1 MKNNLRYG
9 IRKHKLGAASV
20 FLGTMIV
27 VGMGQDKEAAASE
40 QKTTTVEENGNS
52 ATDNKTSET
61 QTTATNVN
69 HIEETQSYN
78 ATVTEQP
85 SNATQ
90 VTTEEAP
97 KAVQAP
103 QTAQPANIETVKE
116 EVVKEEA
123 KPQVKETTQSQD
135 NSGDQRQVD
144 LTPKKATQ
152 NQVAETQVEVAQ
164 PRTASESK
172 PRVTRSADVAEA
184 KEASNAKVETGTDVT
199 SKVTVEIGSIE
210 GHNNTN
216 KVEPHAGQRA
226 VLKYKLKFENGLHQ
240 GDYFDFTLSNNVNTH
255 GVSTAR
261 KVPEIKNGSVV
272 MATGEVLEG
281 GKIRYTFTNDIE
293 DKVDVTAEL
302 EINLFIDPKTVQTN
316 GNQTITSTLN
326 EEQTSKE
333 LDVKY
338 KDGIGNYYANLNG
351 SIETFNKANNRF
363 SHVAFIKP
371 NNGKT
376 TSVTVTGT
384 LMKGSN
390 QNGNQ
395 PKVRIF
401 EYLGNN
407 EDIAKSVYANT
418 TDTSKFKEVTSNM
431 SGNLNLQN
439 NGSYSLNIENLDKTY
454 VVHYDGEYLNGTD
467 EVDFRTQMV
476 GHPEQLY
483 KYYYDRGYTLTWDNG
498 LVLYSNKAN
507 GNGKNGPIIQNNK
520 FEYKEDTIKETL
532 TGQYDKNLVTTVE
545 EEYDSSTLDIDYHTA
560 IDGGGGYVD
569 GYIETIEET
578 DSSAIDIDYHTAVD
592 SEAGHVGGYT
602 ESSEE
607 SNPIDF
613 EESTHENSKHHADVV
628 EYEEDTNPGGGQVT
642 TESNL
647 VEFDEES
654 TKGIVTGAVSDH
666 TTVEDTKEYTT
677 ESNLI
682 ELVDELPEEHG
693 QAQGPVEEITENNH
707 HISHSG
713 LGTENGHGNYDV
725 IEEIE
730 ENSHVDIKSELG
742 YEGGQNSGNQSF
754 EEDTEEDKPKYE
766 QGGNIV
772 DIDFDSVPQIH
783 GQNKGNQSFEEDTEK
798 DKPKYEHGGNIIDI
812 DFDSV
817 PHIHGFNKHTE
828 IIEEDTNPGGGQVTT
843 ESNLVE
849 FDEESTKGIVTGAVS
864 DHTTVEDTKEY
875 TTESNLIEL
884 VDELPEEHGQAQGPI
899 EEITENNHHISHS
912 GLGTENGHGNYDV
925 IEEIEENSHVDI
937 KSELGY
943 EGGQNSGNQSFEEDT
958 EEDKPKYEQGGN
970 IVDIDFDSVPQI
982 HGQNK
987 GNQSFEEDTEKDK
1000 PKYEQGGN
1008 IIDIDFDSVP
1018 HIHGFNK
1025 HTEIIEED
1033 TNKDK
1038 PNYQF
1043 GGHNSVDF
1051 EEDTLPQVSGHNE
1064 GQQTIEEDT
1073 TPPIV
1078 PPTPPTPEVPSE
1090 PETPTPP
1097 TPEVPSEP
1105 ETPTP
1110 PTPEVP
1116 TEPGK
1121 PIPPAKEE
1129 PKKPSKP
1136 VEQGKVVTPVIE
1148 INEKVKAVVPTKKA
1162 QSKKSELPE
1171 TGGEE
1176 STNNGMLF
1184 GGLFSILGLALLRR
1198 NKKNHKA

>member
-40 QKTTTVEENGNS
+40 QKTTVEENGNS
-52 ATDNKTSET
+52 ATDNKVSET

-69 HIEETQSYN
+69 TIEETQSYN

-97 KAVQAP
+97 NAVQEP
-103 QTAQPANIETVKE
+103 QTAQPANVETVKE
-116 EVVKEEA
+116 EE
-123 KPQVKETTQSQD
+123 KPQVKETTQPQD
-135 NSGDQRQVD
+135 NSGNQRQVD
-144 LTPKKATQ
+144 LTPKKVTQ
-152 NQVAETQVEVAQ
+152 NQGTETQVEVAQ

-172 PRVTRSADVAEA
+172 PRVTRSADVVES
-184 KEASNAKVETGTDVT
+184 KEASDAKVEMGTDVT
-199 SKVTVEIGSIE
+199 SKVTVTESSIE

-226 VLKYKLKFENGLHQ
+226 VLKYKLKFEKGLHK

-272 MATGEVLEG
+272 MATGKILEG

-326 EEQTSKE
+326 GEQTSKE

-363 SHVAFIKP
+363 THVAFIKP

-395 PKVRIF
+395 PKVRVF

-418 TDTSKFKEVTSNM
+418 TDTSKFKEVTSSMN
-431 SGNLNLQN
+431 GNLNVQT
-439 NGSYSLNIENLDKTY
+439 NGSYSLNLENLDKTY

-560 IDGGGGYVD
+560 IDGEGGYVD

-647 VEFDEES
+647 VEFDEDS

-693 QAQGPVEEITENNH
+693 QAQGPIEEITENYQ
-707 HISHSG
+707 HISHSS
-713 LGTENGHGNYDV
+713 LGTENGHGNYGV

-772 DIDFDSVPQIH
+772 DIDFDSVTQIH
-783 GQNKGNQSFEEDTEK
+783 GQNNGNQSFEEDTEK
-798 DKPKYEHGGNIIDI
+798 DKPKYEH
-812 DFDSV
+812 
-817 PHIHGFNKHTE
+817 
-828 IIEEDTNPGGGQVTT
+828 
-843 ESNLVE
+843 
-849 FDEESTKGIVTGAVS
+849 
-864 DHTTVEDTKEY
+864 
-875 TTESNLIEL
+875 
-884 VDELPEEHGQAQGPI
+884 
-899 EEITENNHHISHS
+899 
-912 GLGTENGHGNYDV
+912 
-925 IEEIEENSHVDI
+925 
-937 KSELGY
+937 
-943 EGGQNSGNQSFEEDT
+943 
-958 EEDKPKYEQGGN
+958 
-970 IVDIDFDSVPQI
+970 
-982 HGQNK
+982 
-987 GNQSFEEDTEKDK
+987 
-1000 PKYEQGGN
+1000 GGN

-1051 EEDTLPQVSGHNE
+1051 EEDTLPKVSGQNE

-1073 TPPIV
+1073 T

-1116 TEPGK
+1116 SEPETPTPPTPEVPAEPGK
-1121 PIPPAKEE
+1121 PVPPAKEE

-1148 INEKVKAVVPTKKA
+1148 INEKVKAVAPTKKA

-1176 STNNGMLF
+1176 STNKGMLF

>member
-52 ATDNKTSET
+52 ATDNKVNET
-61 QTTATNVN
+61 QTTTTNVN
-69 HIEETQSYN
+69 TIDETQSFS
-78 ATVTEQP
+78 ATATEQP

-90 VTTEEAP
+90 VTTEKAP

-103 QTAQPANIETVKE
+103 QTAQPANLETVKE

-123 KPQVKETTQSQD
+123 KPQVETTQPQD

-144 LTPKKATQ
+144 LTPKKTTQ

-172 PRVTRSADVAEA
+172 PRVTRSADVVEA
-184 KEASNAKVETGTDVT
+184 KEASDAKVETGTDVT
-199 SKVTVEIGSIE
+199 SKVTVTESSIE

-272 MATGEVLEG
+272 MATGKILEG

-326 EEQTSKE
+326 GEQTSKE

-363 SHVAFIKP
+363 THVAFIKP

-395 PKVRIF
+395 PKVRVF

-418 TDTSKFKEVTSNM
+418 TDTSKFKEVTSSMN
-431 SGNLNLQN
+431 GNLNVQT
-439 NGSYSLNIENLDKTY
+439 NGSYSLNLENLDKTY

-532 TGQYDKNLVTTVE
+532 KGQYDKNLVTTVE

-560 IDGGGGYVD
+560 IDGEGGYVD

-654 TKGIVTGAVSDH
+654 TKDIVTGAVSDH
-666 TTVEDTKEYTT
+666 TTIEDTKEYTT
-677 ESNLI
+677 EI
-682 ELVDELPEEHG
+682 
-693 QAQGPVEEITENNH
+693 
-707 HISHSG
+707 
-713 LGTENGHGNYDV
+713 
-725 IEEIE
+725 
-730 ENSHVDIKSELG
+730 
-742 YEGGQNSGNQSF
+742 
-754 EEDTEEDKPKYE
+754 
-766 QGGNIV
+766 
-772 DIDFDSVPQIH
+772 
-783 GQNKGNQSFEEDTEK
+783 
-798 DKPKYEHGGNIIDI
+798 
-812 DFDSV
+812 
-817 PHIHGFNKHTE
+817 
-828 IIEEDTNPGGGQVTT
+828 
-843 ESNLVE
+843 
-849 FDEESTKGIVTGAVS
+849 
-864 DHTTVEDTKEY
+864 
-875 TTESNLIEL
+875 NLIEL

-912 GLGTENGHGNYDV
+912 GLGTENGHGNYGV

-943 EGGQNSGNQSFEEDT
+943 EGGQNSGDQSFEEDT

-982 HGQNK
+982 HGQNN

-1018 HIHGFNK
+1018 QIHGFNK
-1025 HTEIIEED
+1025 HNEIIEED

-1051 EEDTLPQVSGHNE
+1051 EEDTLPKVSGQNE

-1073 TPPIV
+1073 TPPTPPAPEV
-1078 PPTPPTPEVPSE
+1078 PSEPETPTPPTPEVPSE

-1116 TEPGK
+1116 SEPETPTPPTPEVPAEPGK
-1121 PIPPAKEE
+1121 PVPPAKEE

-1148 INEKVKAVVPTKKA
+1148 INEKVKAVATTKQK
-1162 QSKKSELPE
+1162 QSKKFELPE

-1176 STNNGMLF
+1176 STNKGMLF

-1198 NKKNHKA
+1198 NKKNNKA

>member
-52 ATDNKTSET
+52 ATDNKVNET
-61 QTTATNVN
+61 QTTTTNVN
-69 HIEETQSYN
+69 TIDETQSYS
-78 ATVTEQP
+78 ATATEQP

-90 VTTEEAP
+90 VTTEKAP
-97 KAVQAP
+97 KAVQAVQAP
-103 QTAQPANIETVKE
+103 QTAQPANLETVKE

-164 PRTASESK
+164 PRTVSESK
-172 PRVTRSADVAEA
+172 PRVTRSADVVDA
-184 KEASNAKVETGTDVT
+184 KEASDVSEVKGTDVT
-199 SKVTVEIGSIE
+199 SKVTVEDESKIE
-210 GHNNTN
+210 APKGNN
-216 KVEPHAGQRA
+216 VQPHEGQRV
-226 VLKYKLKFENGLHQ
+226 VLKYKLKFQDGLKT

-255 GVSTAR
+255 GVSTIR
-261 KVPEIKNGSVV
+261 KVPDIKNGSLV
-272 MATGEVLEG
+272 MAKGQVLDNG
-281 GKIRYTFTNDIE
+281 RIRYTFIDYIK
-293 DKVDVTAEL
+293 DKVNVTANL
-302 EINLFIDPKTVQTN
+302 EINLFIDPKTVQSN
-316 GNQTITSTLN
+316 GQQTITSKLN
-326 EEQTSKE
+326 GKETSGTMQIT
-333 LDVKY
+333 Y
-338 KDGIGNYYANLNG
+338 KDGVKNQYTNVNG
-351 SIETFNKANNRF
+351 SIETFDKEKNKF
-363 SHVAFIKP
+363 THVAYIKP
-371 NNGKT
+371 INGNNSD
-376 TSVTVTGT
+376 SVTVTGMLT
-384 LMKGSN
+384 QGSN
-390 QNGNQ
+390 ENGTQ
-395 PKVRIF
+395 PNVKIY
-401 EYLGNN
+401 EYVGTENGLPQ
-407 EDIAKSVYANT
+407 SVYANT
-418 TDTSKFKEVTSNM
+418 ADSTQLKDVTNQM
-431 SGNLNLQN
+431 SDKLKVQN
-439 NGSYSLNIENLDKTY
+439 NGSYSLNFDKLDKTY
-454 VVHYDGEYLNGTD
+454 VIHYTGDYLNGTS
-467 EVDFRTQMV
+467 EVNFRTQLT
-476 GHPEQLY
+476 GYPENRY
-483 KYYYDRGYTLTWDNG
+483 KTYYYNNGYILTWDNG

-507 GNGKNGPIIQNNK
+507 GDGKYGPIVDSNN
-520 FEYKEDTIKETL
+520 FEFSEDSGNGSIS
-532 TGQYDKNLVTTVE
+532 GQYDAKQIIETE
-545 EEYDSSTLDIDYHTA
+545 ENQDNTPLDIDYHTA
-560 IDGGGGYVD
+560 IDGEGGYVD

-654 TKGIVTGAVSDH
+654 TRV
-666 TTVEDTKEYTT
+666 
-677 ESNLI
+677 
-682 ELVDELPEEHG
+682 
-693 QAQGPVEEITENNH
+693 
-707 HISHSG
+707 
-713 LGTENGHGNYDV
+713 
-725 IEEIE
+725 
-730 ENSHVDIKSELG
+730 
-742 YEGGQNSGNQSF
+742 
-754 EEDTEEDKPKYE
+754 
-766 QGGNIV
+766 
-772 DIDFDSVPQIH
+772 
-783 GQNKGNQSFEEDTEK
+783 
-798 DKPKYEHGGNIIDI
+798 
-812 DFDSV
+812 
-817 PHIHGFNKHTE
+817 
-828 IIEEDTNPGGGQVTT
+828 
-843 ESNLVE
+843 
-849 FDEESTKGIVTGAVS
+849 IVTGAVS

-912 GLGTENGHGNYDV
+912 GLGTENGHGNYGV

-987 GNQSFEEDTEKDK
+987 GDQSFEEDTEKDK
-1000 PKYEQGGN
+1000 P
-1008 IIDIDFDSVP
+1008 
-1018 HIHGFNK
+1018 
-1025 HTEIIEED
+1025 
-1033 TNKDK
+1033 
-1038 PNYQF
+1038 NYQF
-1043 GGHNSVDF
+1043 GGHNIVDF
-1051 EEDTLPQVSGHNE
+1051 EEDTLPKVSGQNE

-1073 TPPIV
+1073 T

-1116 TEPGK
+1116 SEPETPTPPTPEVPSEPETPTPPTPEVPSEPEVPTPPTPEIPSEPGK
-1121 PIPPAKEE
+1121 PVPPAKEE

-1148 INEKVKAVVPTKKA
+1148 INEKVKAVAPTKKA

-1176 STNNGMLF
+1176 STNKGMLF

-1198 NKKNHKA
+1198 NKKNNKA

>member
-52 ATDNKTSET
+52 ATDNKVNET
-61 QTTATNVN
+61 QTTTTNVN
-69 HIEETQSYN
+69 TIDETQSYS
-78 ATVTEQP
+78 ATATEQP

-90 VTTEEAP
+90 VTTEKAP
-97 KAVQAP
+97 KAVQAVQAP
-103 QTAQPANIETVKE
+103 QTAQPANLETVKE

-164 PRTASESK
+164 PRTVSESK

-184 KEASNAKVETGTDVT
+184 KEASDVSEVKGTDVT
-199 SKVTVEIGSIE
+199 SKVTVTESSIE

-255 GVSTAR
+255 GVSTVR
-261 KVPEIKNGSVV
+261 KVPDILNGSLV
-272 MATGEVLEG
+272 MATGKVLGE
-281 GKIRYTFTNDIE
+281 GKIRYTFTDYINN
-293 DKVDVTAEL
+293 KVNVTANL
-302 EINLFIDPKTVQTN
+302 EINLFIDPKTVQDN
-316 GNQTITSTLN
+316 GNQKITSMINDHETEKTIPISYN
-326 EEQTSKE
+326 PGVSNT
-333 LDVKY
+333 
-338 KDGIGNYYANLNG
+338 YANING
-351 SIETFNKANNRF
+351 SIETFNKADNKF
-363 SHVAFIKP
+363 THVAYIIPK
-371 NNGKT
+371 NGMST
-376 TSVTVTGT
+376 ESATITGT

-390 QNGNQ
+390 SNGNS
-395 PKVRIF
+395 PTVKIF
-401 EYLGNN
+401 EVLESNK
-407 EDIAKSVYANT
+407 ELPKSVYANIN
-418 TDTSKFKEVTSNM
+418 DTNTFKDVTSQM
-431 SGNLNLQN
+431 KDNLTVSE
-439 NGSYSLNIENLDKTY
+439 NGSYSLNIENLNKTY
-454 VVHYDGEYLNGTD
+454 VVHYSGEYLSGSH
-467 EVDFRTQMV
+467 EVDFRTQMT
-476 GHPEQLY
+476 GHPKQQSI
-483 KYYYDRGYTLTWDNG
+483 YYYNHGYTLTWDNG

-507 GNGKNGPIIQNNK
+507 GDGKYGPIVDSNN
-520 FEYKEDTIKETL
+520 FEFSEDSGNGSIS
-532 TGQYDKNLVTTVE
+532 GQYDAKQIIETE
-545 EEYDSSTLDIDYHTA
+545 ENQDNTPLDIDYHTA
-560 IDGGGGYVD
+560 IDGEGGYVD

-682 ELVDELPEEHG
+682 ELVDELPKEHG
-693 QAQGPVEEITENNH
+693 QAQGPIEEITENYQ

-713 LGTENGHGNYDV
+713 LGTENGHGNYGV

-783 GQNKGNQSFEEDTEK
+783 GQNKGDQSFEEDTEK

-828 IIEEDTNPGGGQVTT
+828 IIEEDTN
-843 ESNLVE
+843 
-849 FDEESTKGIVTGAVS
+849 
-864 DHTTVEDTKEY
+864 
-875 TTESNLIEL
+875 
-884 VDELPEEHGQAQGPI
+884 
-899 EEITENNHHISHS
+899 
-912 GLGTENGHGNYDV
+912 
-925 IEEIEENSHVDI
+925 
-937 KSELGY
+937 
-943 EGGQNSGNQSFEEDT
+943 
-958 EEDKPKYEQGGN
+958 
-970 IVDIDFDSVPQI
+970 
-982 HGQNK
+982 
-987 GNQSFEEDTEKDK
+987 
-1000 PKYEQGGN
+1000 
-1008 IIDIDFDSVP
+1008 
-1018 HIHGFNK
+1018 
-1025 HTEIIEED
+1025 
-1033 TNKDK
+1033 KDK

-1043 GGHNSVDF
+1043 GGHNIVDF
-1051 EEDTLPQVSGHNE
+1051 EEDTLPKVSGQNE

-1073 TPPIV
+1073 T

-1116 TEPGK
+1116 SEPETPTPPTPEVPSEPETPTPPTPEVPAEPGK
-1121 PIPPAKEE
+1121 PVPPAKEE

-1148 INEKVKAVVPTKKA
+1148 INEKVKAVAPTKKA

-1176 STNNGMLF
+1176 STNKGMLF

-1198 NKKNHKA
+1198 NKKNNKA

>member
-40 QKTTTVEENGNS
+40 QKTTVEENGNS
-52 ATDNKTSET
+52 ATDNKVSET

-69 HIEETQSYN
+69 TIEETQSYN

-97 KAVQAP
+97 NAVQAP
-103 QTAQPANIETVKE
+103 QTAQPANVETVKE
-116 EVVKEEA
+116 EE
-123 KPQVKETTQSQD
+123 KPQVKETTQPQD
-135 NSGDQRQVD
+135 NSGNQRQVD
-144 LTPKKATQ
+144 LTPKKVTQ
-152 NQVAETQVEVAQ
+152 NQGTETQVEVAQ

-184 KEASNAKVETGTDVT
+184 KEASDVSEVKGTDVT
-199 SKVTVEIGSIE
+199 SKVTVTESSIE

-255 GVSTAR
+255 GVSTVR
-261 KVPEIKNGSVV
+261 KVPDILNGSLV
-272 MATGEVLEG
+272 MATGKVLGE
-281 GKIRYTFTNDIE
+281 GKIRYTFTDYINN
-293 DKVDVTAEL
+293 KVNVTANL
-302 EINLFIDPKTVQTN
+302 EINLFIDPKTVQDN
-316 GNQTITSTLN
+316 GNQKITSMINDHETEKTIPISYN
-326 EEQTSKE
+326 PGVSNT
-333 LDVKY
+333 
-338 KDGIGNYYANLNG
+338 YANING
-351 SIETFNKANNRF
+351 SIETFNKADNKF
-363 SHVAFIKP
+363 THVAYIIPK
-371 NNGKT
+371 NGMST
-376 TSVTVTGT
+376 ESATITGT

-390 QNGNQ
+390 SNGNS
-395 PKVRIF
+395 PTVKIF
-401 EYLGNN
+401 EVLESNK
-407 EDIAKSVYANT
+407 ELPKSVYANIN
-418 TDTSKFKEVTSNM
+418 DTNTFKDVTSQM
-431 SGNLNLQN
+431 KDNLTVSE
-439 NGSYSLNIENLDKTY
+439 NGSYSLNIENLNKTY
-454 VVHYDGEYLNGTD
+454 VVHYSGEYLSGSH
-467 EVDFRTQMV
+467 EVDFRTQMT
-476 GHPEQLY
+476 GHPKQQSI
-483 KYYYDRGYTLTWDNG
+483 YYYNHGYTLTWDNG

-507 GNGKNGPIIQNNK
+507 GDGKYGPIVDSNN
-520 FEYKEDTIKETL
+520 FEFSEDSGNGSIS
-532 TGQYDKNLVTTVE
+532 GQYDAKQIIETE
-545 EEYDSSTLDIDYHTA
+545 ENQDNTPLDIDYHTA
-560 IDGGGGYVD
+560 IDGEGGYVD

-693 QAQGPVEEITENNH
+693 QAQGPIEEITENNH

-713 LGTENGHGNYDV
+713 LGTENGHGNYGV

-783 GQNKGNQSFEEDTEK
+783 GQNKGDQSFEEDTEK

-828 IIEEDTNPGGGQVTT
+828 IIEEDTN
-843 ESNLVE
+843 
-849 FDEESTKGIVTGAVS
+849 
-864 DHTTVEDTKEY
+864 
-875 TTESNLIEL
+875 
-884 VDELPEEHGQAQGPI
+884 
-899 EEITENNHHISHS
+899 
-912 GLGTENGHGNYDV
+912 
-925 IEEIEENSHVDI
+925 
-937 KSELGY
+937 
-943 EGGQNSGNQSFEEDT
+943 
-958 EEDKPKYEQGGN
+958 
-970 IVDIDFDSVPQI
+970 
-982 HGQNK
+982 
-987 GNQSFEEDTEKDK
+987 
-1000 PKYEQGGN
+1000 
-1008 IIDIDFDSVP
+1008 
-1018 HIHGFNK
+1018 
-1025 HTEIIEED
+1025 
-1033 TNKDK
+1033 KDK

-1043 GGHNSVDF
+1043 GGHNIVDF
-1051 EEDTLPQVSGHNE
+1051 EEDTLPKVSGQNE

-1073 TPPIV
+1073 T

-1116 TEPGK
+1116 SEPETPTPPTPEVPSEPETPTPPTPEVPAEPGK
-1121 PIPPAKEE
+1121 PVPPAKEE

-1148 INEKVKAVVPTKKA
+1148 INEKVKAVAPTKKA

-1176 STNNGMLF
+1176 STNKGMLF

-1198 NKKNHKA
+1198 NKKNNKA

>member
-52 ATDNKTSET
+52 ATDNKVNET
-61 QTTATNVN
+61 QTTTTNVN
-69 HIEETQSYN
+69 TIDETQSYS
-78 ATVTEQP
+78 ATATEQP

-90 VTTEEAP
+90 VTTEKAP
-97 KAVQAP
+97 KAVQAVQAP
-103 QTAQPANIETVKE
+103 QTAQPANLETVKE

-164 PRTASESK
+164 PRTVSESK
-172 PRVTRSADVAEA
+172 PRVTRSADVVDA
-184 KEASNAKVETGTDVT
+184 KEASDVSEVKGTDVT
-199 SKVTVEIGSIE
+199 SKVTVEDESKIE
-210 GHNNTN
+210 APKGNN
-216 KVEPHAGQRA
+216 VQPHEGQRV
-226 VLKYKLKFENGLHQ
+226 VLKYKLKFQDGLKT

-255 GVSTAR
+255 GVSTIR
-261 KVPEIKNGSVV
+261 KVPDIKNGSLV
-272 MATGEVLEG
+272 MAKGQVLDNG
-281 GKIRYTFTNDIE
+281 RIRYTFIDYIK
-293 DKVDVTAEL
+293 DKVNVTANL
-302 EINLFIDPKTVQTN
+302 EINLFIDPKTVQSN
-316 GNQTITSTLN
+316 GQQTITSKLN
-326 EEQTSKE
+326 GKETSGTMQIT
-333 LDVKY
+333 Y
-338 KDGIGNYYANLNG
+338 KDGVKNQYTNVNG
-351 SIETFNKANNRF
+351 SIETFDKEKNKF
-363 SHVAFIKP
+363 THVAYIKP
-371 NNGKT
+371 INGNNSD
-376 TSVTVTGT
+376 SVTVTGMLT
-384 LMKGSN
+384 QGSN
-390 QNGNQ
+390 ENGTQ
-395 PKVRIF
+395 PNVKIY
-401 EYLGNN
+401 EYVGTENGLPQ
-407 EDIAKSVYANT
+407 SVYANT
-418 TDTSKFKEVTSNM
+418 ADSTQLKDVTNQM
-431 SGNLNLQN
+431 SDKLKVQN
-439 NGSYSLNIENLDKTY
+439 NGSYSLNFDKLDKTY
-454 VVHYDGEYLNGTD
+454 VIHYTGDYLNGTS
-467 EVDFRTQMV
+467 EVNFRTQLT
-476 GHPEQLY
+476 GYPENRY
-483 KYYYDRGYTLTWDNG
+483 KTYYYNNGYILTWDNG

-507 GNGKNGPIIQNNK
+507 GDGKYGPIVDSNN
-520 FEYKEDTIKETL
+520 FEFSEDSGNGSIS
-532 TGQYDKNLVTTVE
+532 GQYDAKQIIETE
-545 EEYDSSTLDIDYHTA
+545 ENQDNTPLDIDYHTA
-560 IDGGGGYVD
+560 IDGEGGYVD

-654 TKGIVTGAVSDH
+654 TRV
-666 TTVEDTKEYTT
+666 
-677 ESNLI
+677 
-682 ELVDELPEEHG
+682 
-693 QAQGPVEEITENNH
+693 
-707 HISHSG
+707 
-713 LGTENGHGNYDV
+713 
-725 IEEIE
+725 
-730 ENSHVDIKSELG
+730 
-742 YEGGQNSGNQSF
+742 
-754 EEDTEEDKPKYE
+754 
-766 QGGNIV
+766 
-772 DIDFDSVPQIH
+772 
-783 GQNKGNQSFEEDTEK
+783 
-798 DKPKYEHGGNIIDI
+798 
-812 DFDSV
+812 
-817 PHIHGFNKHTE
+817 
-828 IIEEDTNPGGGQVTT
+828 
-843 ESNLVE
+843 
-849 FDEESTKGIVTGAVS
+849 IVTGAVS

-912 GLGTENGHGNYDV
+912 GLGTENGHGNYGV

-987 GNQSFEEDTEKDK
+987 GDQSFEEDTEKDK
-1000 PKYEQGGN
+1000 PKYEHGGN

-1043 GGHNSVDF
+1043 GGHNIVDF
-1051 EEDTLPQVSGHNE
+1051 EEDTLPKVSGQNE

-1073 TPPIV
+1073 TT
-1078 PPTPPTPEVPSE
+1078 PTPPTPEVPSE

-1105 ETPTP
+1105 EVPTP
-1110 PTPEVP
+1110 PTPEIP
-1116 TEPGK
+1116 SEPGK
-1121 PIPPAKEE
+1121 PVPPAKEE

-1148 INEKVKAVVPTKKA
+1148 INEKVKAVAPTKKA

-1176 STNNGMLF
+1176 STNKGMLF

-1198 NKKNHKA
+1198 NKKNNKA

>member
-52 ATDNKTSET
+52 ATDNKVSET
-61 QTTATNVN
+61 QTTTTNVN
-69 HIEETQSYN
+69 TIDETQSYS
-78 ATVTEQP
+78 ATATEQP

-103 QTAQPANIETVKE
+103 QTAQPANVETVKE

-123 KPQVKETTQSQD
+123 NPQVKETTQSQD

-164 PRTASESK
+164 PRTALESK
-172 PRVTRSADVAEA
+172 PRVTRSTDVAEA
-184 KEASNAKVETGTDVT
+184 KEASDAKVETGTDVT
-199 SKVTVEIGSIE
+199 SKVTVEDESKIE
-210 GHNNTN
+210 APKGNN
-216 KVEPHAGQRA
+216 VQPHEGQRV
-226 VLKYKLKFENGLHQ
+226 VLKYKLKFQDGLKT

-255 GVSTAR
+255 GVATTR
-261 KVPEIKNGSVV
+261 KVPDIKNGSLV
-272 MATGEVLEG
+272 MAKGQVLDNG
-281 GKIRYTFTNDIE
+281 RIRYTFTDYIK
-293 DKVDVTAEL
+293 DKVNVTANL
-302 EINLFIDPKTVQTN
+302 EINLFIDPKTVQSN
-316 GNQTITSTLN
+316 GQQTITSKLN
-326 EEQTSKE
+326 GKETSGTMQIT
-333 LDVKY
+333 Y
-338 KDGIGNYYANLNG
+338 KDGVKNQYTNVNG
-351 SIETFNKANNRF
+351 SIETFDKEKNKF
-363 SHVAFIKP
+363 THVAYIKP
-371 NNGKT
+371 INGNNSD
-376 TSVTVTGT
+376 SVTVTGMLT
-384 LMKGSN
+384 QGSN
-390 QNGNQ
+390 ENGTQ
-395 PKVRIF
+395 PNVKIY
-401 EYLGNN
+401 EYVGVENGLPQ
-407 EDIAKSVYANT
+407 SVYANT
-418 TDTSKFKEVTSNM
+418 VDSTQLKDVTNQM
-431 SGNLNLQN
+431 GDKLKVQN
-439 NGSYSLNIENLDKTY
+439 NGSYSLNFDKLDKTY
-454 VVHYDGEYLNGTD
+454 VIHYTGDYLNGTS
-467 EVDFRTQMV
+467 EVNFRTQLT
-476 GHPEQLY
+476 GYPENRY
-483 KYYYDRGYTLTWDNG
+483 KTYYYNNGYTLTWDNG

-507 GNGKNGPIIQNNK
+507 GDGKYGPIVDSNN
-520 FEYKEDTIKETL
+520 FEFSEDSGNGSIS
-532 TGQYDKNLVTTVE
+532 GQYDAKQIIETE
-545 EEYDSSTLDIDYHTA
+545 ENQDNTPLDIDYHTA
-560 IDGGGGYVD
+560 IDGEGGYVD

-654 TKGIVTGAVSDH
+654 TKGIVTGV
-666 TTVEDTKEYTT
+666 
-677 ESNLI
+677 
-682 ELVDELPEEHG
+682 
-693 QAQGPVEEITENNH
+693 
-707 HISHSG
+707 
-713 LGTENGHGNYDV
+713 
-725 IEEIE
+725 
-730 ENSHVDIKSELG
+730 
-742 YEGGQNSGNQSF
+742 
-754 EEDTEEDKPKYE
+754 
-766 QGGNIV
+766 
-772 DIDFDSVPQIH
+772 
-783 GQNKGNQSFEEDTEK
+783 
-798 DKPKYEHGGNIIDI
+798 
-812 DFDSV
+812 
-817 PHIHGFNKHTE
+817 
-828 IIEEDTNPGGGQVTT
+828 
-843 ESNLVE
+843 
-849 FDEESTKGIVTGAVS
+849 VS

-912 GLGTENGHGNYDV
+912 GLGTENGHGNYGV

-958 EEDKPKYEQGGN
+958 EEDKSKYEQGGN

-982 HGQNK
+982 QGQNN

-1018 HIHGFNK
+1018 QIHGFNK
-1025 HTEIIEED
+1025 HNEIIEED

-1051 EEDTLPQVSGHNE
+1051 EEDTLPKVSGQNE

-1073 TPPIV
+1073 TPP
-1078 PPTPPTPEVPSE
+1078 TPPTPEVPSE
-1090 PETPTPP
+1090 PGTPTPP

-1105 ETPTP
+1105 GKPTP

-1116 TEPGK
+1116 SEPGT
-1121 PIPPAKEE
+1121 PVPPAKDE

-1148 INEKVKAVVPTKKA
+1148 INEKVKAVAPTKQK

-1176 STNNGMLF
+1176 STNKGMLF

>member
-52 ATDNKTSET
+52 ATDNKVNET
-61 QTTATNVN
+61 QTTTTNVN
-69 HIEETQSYN
+69 TIDETQSYS
-78 ATVTEQP
+78 ATATEQP

-90 VTTEEAP
+90 VTTEKAP
-97 KAVQAP
+97 KAVQAVQAP
-103 QTAQPANIETVKE
+103 QTAQPANLETVKE

-164 PRTASESK
+164 PRTVSESK
-172 PRVTRSADVAEA
+172 PRVTRSADVVEA
-184 KEASNAKVETGTDVT
+184 KEASDASEVKGTDVT
-199 SKVTVEIGSIE
+199 SKVTVEDESKIE
-210 GHNNTN
+210 APKGNN
-216 KVEPHAGQRA
+216 VQPHEGQRV
-226 VLKYKLKFENGLHQ
+226 VLKYKLKFQDGLKT

-255 GVSTAR
+255 GVSTIR
-261 KVPEIKNGSVV
+261 KVPDIKNGSLV
-272 MATGEVLEG
+272 MAKGQVLDNG
-281 GKIRYTFTNDIE
+281 RIRYTFIDYIK
-293 DKVDVTAEL
+293 DKVNVTANL
-302 EINLFIDPKTVQTN
+302 EINLFIDPKTVQSN
-316 GNQTITSTLN
+316 GQQTITSKLN
-326 EEQTSKE
+326 GKETSGTMQIT
-333 LDVKY
+333 Y
-338 KDGIGNYYANLNG
+338 KDGVKNQYTNVNG
-351 SIETFNKANNRF
+351 SIETFDKEKNKF
-363 SHVAFIKP
+363 THVAYIKP
-371 NNGKT
+371 INGNNSD
-376 TSVTVTGT
+376 SVTVTGMLT
-384 LMKGSN
+384 QGSN
-390 QNGNQ
+390 ENGTQ
-395 PKVRIF
+395 PNVKIY
-401 EYLGNN
+401 EYVGTENGLPQ
-407 EDIAKSVYANT
+407 SVYANT
-418 TDTSKFKEVTSNM
+418 ADSTQLKDVTNQM
-431 SGNLNLQN
+431 SDKLKVQN
-439 NGSYSLNIENLDKTY
+439 NGSYSLNFDKLDKTY
-454 VVHYDGEYLNGTD
+454 VIHYTGDYLNGTS
-467 EVDFRTQMV
+467 EVNFRTQLT
-476 GHPEQLY
+476 GYPENRY
-483 KYYYDRGYTLTWDNG
+483 KTYYYNNGYILTWDNG

-507 GNGKNGPIIQNNK
+507 GDGKYGPIVDSNN
-520 FEYKEDTIKETL
+520 FEFSEDSGNGSIS
-532 TGQYDKNLVTTVE
+532 GQYDAKQIIETE
-545 EEYDSSTLDIDYHTA
+545 ENQDNTPLDIDYHTA
-560 IDGGGGYVD
+560 IDGEGGYVD

-647 VEFDEES
+647 VEFDEDS

-693 QAQGPVEEITENNH
+693 QVQGPIEEITENNH

-713 LGTENGHGNYDV
+713 LGTENGHGNYGV

-772 DIDFDSVPQIH
+772 DIDFDSVPQIQ
-783 GQNKGNQSFEEDTEK
+783 GQNN
-798 DKPKYEHGGNIIDI
+798 
-812 DFDSV
+812 
-817 PHIHGFNKHTE
+817 
-828 IIEEDTNPGGGQVTT
+828 
-843 ESNLVE
+843 
-849 FDEESTKGIVTGAVS
+849 
-864 DHTTVEDTKEY
+864 
-875 TTESNLIEL
+875 
-884 VDELPEEHGQAQGPI
+884 
-899 EEITENNHHISHS
+899 
-912 GLGTENGHGNYDV
+912 
-925 IEEIEENSHVDI
+925 
-937 KSELGY
+937 
-943 EGGQNSGNQSFEEDT
+943 
-958 EEDKPKYEQGGN
+958 
-970 IVDIDFDSVPQI
+970 
-982 HGQNK
+982 

-1018 HIHGFNK
+1018 QIHGFNK
-1025 HTEIIEED
+1025 HNEIIEED

-1051 EEDTLPQVSGHNE
+1051 EEDTLPKVSGQNE

-1073 TPPIV
+1073 TPPTPPTPEV
-1078 PPTPPTPEVPSE
+1078 PSEPETPTPPTPEVPSEPGEPTPPTPEVPSE

-1116 TEPGK
+1116 SEPGT
-1121 PIPPAKEE
+1121 PVPPAKEE

-1148 INEKVKAVVPTKKA
+1148 INEKVKAVAPTKKA

-1176 STNNGMLF
+1176 STNKGMLF

-1198 NKKNHKA
+1198 NKKNNKA

>member
-1 MKNNLRYG
+1 MKSNLRYG

-27 VGMGQDKEAAASE
+27 VGMGQEKEAAASE
-40 QKTTTVEENGNS
+40 QNNTTVEETGNS
-52 ATDNKTSET
+52 ATESKASET
-61 QTTATNVN
+61 QTTTNNVN
-69 HIEETQSYN
+69 TIDETQSYS
-78 ATVTEQP
+78 ATSTEQP
-85 SNATQ
+85 SQSTQ

-97 KAVQAP
+97 ITVQAP
-103 QTAQPANIETVKE
+103 KVETSRVDLPTEKVADKKTTGTQVDTAQPSNV
-116 EVVKEEA
+116 
-123 KPQVKETTQSQD
+123 
-135 NSGDQRQVD
+135 
-144 LTPKKATQ
+144 
-152 NQVAETQVEVAQ
+152 
-164 PRTASESK
+164 SEIK
-172 PRVTRSADVAEA
+172 PRVKRSVDITAVAEGEA
-184 KEASNAKVETGTDVT
+184 KATGTDVT
-199 SKVTVEIGSIE
+199 SKVKVEEGSEIV
-210 GHNNTN
+210 GHNNKETN
-216 KVEPHAGQRA
+216 VVNPHNAER
-226 VLKYKLKFENGLHQ
+226 VTLKYKWKFEDGIKP
-240 GDYFDFTLSNNVNTH
+240 GDYFDFTLSNNVETH
-255 GVSTAR
+255 GISTLL
-261 KVPEIKNGSVV
+261 KVPEIKSTDGQV
-272 MATGEVLEG
+272 MAVGEVNEER
-281 GKIRYTFTNDIE
+281 KIRYTFKEYVQGKKDL
-293 DKVDVTAEL
+293 KAEL
-302 EINLFIDPKTVQTN
+302 DLNLFIDPTTVTKR
-316 GNQTITSTLN
+316 GNQNIEVTLGEKKISKQFDIKYLDGVKDNWGVTVNGRIHTLN
-326 EEQTSKE
+326 KQE
-333 LDVKY
+333 
-338 KDGIGNYYANLNG
+338 G
-351 SIETFNKANNRF
+351 RF
-363 SHVAFIKP
+363 SHFAYVKP
-371 NNGKT
+371 NNQSL
-376 TSVTVTGT
+376 TSVTVTGQVT
-384 LMKGSN
+384 SGYKQNAKNPTVKVYKHIGSD
-390 QNGNQ
+390 
-395 PKVRIF
+395 
-401 EYLGNN
+401 ELA
-407 EDIAKSVYANT
+407 ESVYGDVLDET
-418 TDTSKFKEVTSNM
+418 KFEDVTDKLSLTLT
-431 SGNLNLQN
+431 GNGGYTLDF
-439 NGSYSLNIENLDKTY
+439 SELDKTKNY
-454 VVHYDGEYLNGTD
+454 VIKYEGDYNSSASDLNFQTKLSGY
-467 EVDFRTQMV
+467 
-476 GHPEQLY
+476 HN
-483 KYYYDRGYTLTWDNG
+483 YYYSYYPVQLTWNNG
-498 LVLYSNKAN
+498 VAFYSNNAQ
-507 GNGKNGPIIQNNK
+507 GDGKDKPKEPIIENSTPIELEFKSEPPVENH
-520 FEYKEDTIKETL
+520 EL
-532 TGQYDKNLVTTVE
+532 TG
-545 EEYDSSTLDIDYHTA
+545 
-560 IDGGGGYVD
+560 
-569 GYIETIEET
+569 TIEESN
-578 DSSAIDIDYHTAVD
+578 DSKPIDFEYHTAV
-592 SEAGHVGGYT
+592 EGAEGHVEGTIET
-602 ESSEE
+602 EEDS
-607 SNPIDF
+607 IHVDF

-666 TTVEDTKEYTT
+666 TTIEDTKEYTT

-693 QAQGPVEEITENNH
+693 QAQGPIEEITENNH

-713 LGTENGHGNYDV
+713 LGTENGHGNYGV

-783 GQNKGNQSFEEDTEK
+783 GQNN
-798 DKPKYEHGGNIIDI
+798 
-812 DFDSV
+812 
-817 PHIHGFNKHTE
+817 
-828 IIEEDTNPGGGQVTT
+828 
-843 ESNLVE
+843 
-849 FDEESTKGIVTGAVS
+849 
-864 DHTTVEDTKEY
+864 
-875 TTESNLIEL
+875 
-884 VDELPEEHGQAQGPI
+884 
-899 EEITENNHHISHS
+899 
-912 GLGTENGHGNYDV
+912 
-925 IEEIEENSHVDI
+925 
-937 KSELGY
+937 
-943 EGGQNSGNQSFEEDT
+943 GNQSFEEDT

-982 HGQNK
+982 QGQNK
-987 GNQSFEEDTEKDK
+987 GDQSFEEDTEKDK
-1000 PKYEQGGN
+1000 PKYEHGGN

-1105 ETPTP
+1105 DTPTP

-1116 TEPGK
+1116 AEPGK
-1121 PIPPAKEE
+1121 PVPPAKEE

-1148 INEKVKAVVPTKKA
+1148 INEKVKAVAPTKQK

-1176 STNNGMLF
+1176 STNKGMLF

>member
-40 QKTTTVEENGNS
+40 QKTTVEENGNS
-52 ATDNKTSET
+52 ATDNKVSET

-69 HIEETQSYN
+69 TIEETQSYN

-97 KAVQAP
+97 NAVQEP
-103 QTAQPANIETVKE
+103 QTAQPANVETVKE
-116 EVVKEEA
+116 EE
-123 KPQVKETTQSQD
+123 KPQVKETTQPQD
-135 NSGDQRQVD
+135 NSGNQRQVD
-144 LTPKKATQ
+144 LTPKKVTQ
-152 NQVAETQVEVAQ
+152 NQGTETQVEVAQ

-172 PRVTRSADVAEA
+172 PRVTRSADVVES
-184 KEASNAKVETGTDVT
+184 KEASDAKVEMGTDVT
-199 SKVTVEIGSIE
+199 SKVTVTESSIE

-226 VLKYKLKFENGLHQ
+226 VLKYKLKFEKGLHK

-272 MATGEVLEG
+272 MATGKILEG

-326 EEQTSKE
+326 GEQTSKE

-363 SHVAFIKP
+363 THVAFIKP

-395 PKVRIF
+395 PKVRVF

-418 TDTSKFKEVTSNM
+418 TDTSKFKEVTSSMN
-431 SGNLNLQN
+431 GNLNVQT
-439 NGSYSLNIENLDKTY
+439 NGSYSLNLENLDKTY

-560 IDGGGGYVD
+560 
-569 GYIETIEET
+569 
-578 DSSAIDIDYHTAVD
+578 VD

-647 VEFDEES
+647 VEFDE
-654 TKGIVTGAVSDH
+654 D
-666 TTVEDTKEYTT
+666 
-677 ESNLI
+677 
-682 ELVDELPEEHG
+682 
-693 QAQGPVEEITENNH
+693 
-707 HISHSG
+707 
-713 LGTENGHGNYDV
+713 
-725 IEEIE
+725 
-730 ENSHVDIKSELG
+730 
-742 YEGGQNSGNQSF
+742 
-754 EEDTEEDKPKYE
+754 
-766 QGGNIV
+766 
-772 DIDFDSVPQIH
+772 
-783 GQNKGNQSFEEDTEK
+783 
-798 DKPKYEHGGNIIDI
+798 
-812 DFDSV
+812 
-817 PHIHGFNKHTE
+817 
-828 IIEEDTNPGGGQVTT
+828 
-843 ESNLVE
+843 
-849 FDEESTKGIVTGAVS
+849 STKGIVTGAVS

-912 GLGTENGHGNYDV
+912 GLGTENGHGNYGV

-970 IVDIDFDSVPQI
+970 IVDIDFDSVTQI
-982 HGQNK
+982 HGQNN

-1000 PKYEQGGN
+1000 PKYEHGGN

-1051 EEDTLPQVSGHNE
+1051 EEDTLPKVSGQNE

-1073 TPPIV
+1073 T

-1116 TEPGK
+1116 SEPETPTPPTPEVPAEPGK
-1121 PIPPAKEE
+1121 PVPPAKEE

-1148 INEKVKAVVPTKKA
+1148 INEKVKAVAPTKKP

-1176 STNNGMLF
+1176 STNKGMLF

>member
-52 ATDNKTSET
+52 ATDNKVNET
-61 QTTATNVN
+61 QTTTTNVN
-69 HIEETQSYN
+69 TIDETQSYS
-78 ATVTEQP
+78 ATATEQP

-90 VTTEEAP
+90 VTTEKAP
-97 KAVQAP
+97 KAVQAVQAP
-103 QTAQPANIETVKE
+103 QTAQPANLETVKE

-164 PRTASESK
+164 PRTVSESK
-172 PRVTRSADVAEA
+172 PRVTRSADVVDA
-184 KEASNAKVETGTDVT
+184 KEASDVSEVKGTDVT
-199 SKVTVEIGSIE
+199 SKVTVEDESKIE
-210 GHNNTN
+210 APKGNN
-216 KVEPHAGQRA
+216 VQPHEGQRV
-226 VLKYKLKFENGLHQ
+226 VLKYKLKFQDGLKT

-255 GVSTAR
+255 GVSTIR
-261 KVPEIKNGSVV
+261 KVPDIKNGSLV
-272 MATGEVLEG
+272 MAKGQVLDNG
-281 GKIRYTFTNDIE
+281 RIRYTFIDYIK
-293 DKVDVTAEL
+293 DKVNVTANL
-302 EINLFIDPKTVQTN
+302 EINLFIDPKTVQSN
-316 GNQTITSTLN
+316 GQQTITSKLN
-326 EEQTSKE
+326 GKETSGTMQIT
-333 LDVKY
+333 Y
-338 KDGIGNYYANLNG
+338 KDGVKNQYTNVNG
-351 SIETFNKANNRF
+351 SIETFDKEKNKF
-363 SHVAFIKP
+363 THVAYIKP
-371 NNGKT
+371 INGNNSD
-376 TSVTVTGT
+376 SVTVTGMLT
-384 LMKGSN
+384 QGSN
-390 QNGNQ
+390 ENGTQ
-395 PKVRIF
+395 PNVKIY
-401 EYLGNN
+401 EYVGTENGLPQ
-407 EDIAKSVYANT
+407 SVYANT
-418 TDTSKFKEVTSNM
+418 ADSTQLKDVTNQM
-431 SGNLNLQN
+431 SDKLKVQN
-439 NGSYSLNIENLDKTY
+439 NGSYSLNFDKLDKTY
-454 VVHYDGEYLNGTD
+454 VIHYTGDYLNGTS
-467 EVDFRTQMV
+467 EVNFRTQLT
-476 GHPEQLY
+476 GYPENRY
-483 KYYYDRGYTLTWDNG
+483 KTYYYNNGYILTWDNG

-507 GNGKNGPIIQNNK
+507 GDGKYGPIVDSNN
-520 FEYKEDTIKETL
+520 FEFSEDSGNGSIS
-532 TGQYDKNLVTTVE
+532 GQYDAKQIIETE
-545 EEYDSSTLDIDYHTA
+545 ENQDNTPLDIDYHTA
-560 IDGGGGYVD
+560 IDGEGGYVD

-654 TKGIVTGAVSDH
+654 TRV
-666 TTVEDTKEYTT
+666 
-677 ESNLI
+677 
-682 ELVDELPEEHG
+682 
-693 QAQGPVEEITENNH
+693 
-707 HISHSG
+707 
-713 LGTENGHGNYDV
+713 
-725 IEEIE
+725 
-730 ENSHVDIKSELG
+730 
-742 YEGGQNSGNQSF
+742 
-754 EEDTEEDKPKYE
+754 
-766 QGGNIV
+766 
-772 DIDFDSVPQIH
+772 
-783 GQNKGNQSFEEDTEK
+783 
-798 DKPKYEHGGNIIDI
+798 
-812 DFDSV
+812 
-817 PHIHGFNKHTE
+817 
-828 IIEEDTNPGGGQVTT
+828 
-843 ESNLVE
+843 
-849 FDEESTKGIVTGAVS
+849 IVTGAVS

-912 GLGTENGHGNYDV
+912 GLGTENGHGNYGV

-987 GNQSFEEDTEKDK
+987 GDQSFEEDTEKDK
-1000 PKYEQGGN
+1000 PKYEHGGN

-1043 GGHNSVDF
+1043 GGHNIVDF
-1051 EEDTLPQVSGHNE
+1051 EEDTLPKVSGQNE

-1073 TPPIV
+1073 T

-1116 TEPGK
+1116 SEPETPTPPTPEVPSEPETPTPPTPEVPSEPETPTPPTPEVPSEPEVPTPPTPEIPSEPGK
-1121 PIPPAKEE
+1121 PVPPAKEE

-1148 INEKVKAVVPTKKA
+1148 INEKVKAVAPTKQK

-1176 STNNGMLF
+1176 STNKGMLF

>member
-40 QKTTTVEENGNS
+40 QKTTVEENGNS
-52 ATDNKTSET
+52 ATDNKVSET

-69 HIEETQSYN
+69 TIEETQSYN

-97 KAVQAP
+97 NAVQEP
-103 QTAQPANIETVKE
+103 QTAQPANVETVKE
-116 EVVKEEA
+116 EE
-123 KPQVKETTQSQD
+123 KPQVKETTQPQD
-135 NSGDQRQVD
+135 NSGNQRQVD
-144 LTPKKATQ
+144 LTPKKVTQ
-152 NQVAETQVEVAQ
+152 NQGTETQVEVAQ

-172 PRVTRSADVAEA
+172 PRVTRSADVVES
-184 KEASNAKVETGTDVT
+184 KEASDAKVEMGTDVT
-199 SKVTVEIGSIE
+199 SKVTVTESSIE

-226 VLKYKLKFENGLHQ
+226 VLKYKLKFEKGLHK

-272 MATGEVLEG
+272 MATGKILEG

-326 EEQTSKE
+326 GEQTSKE

-363 SHVAFIKP
+363 THVAFIKP

-395 PKVRIF
+395 PKVRVF

-418 TDTSKFKEVTSNM
+418 TDTSKFKEVTSSMN
-431 SGNLNLQN
+431 GNLNVQT
-439 NGSYSLNIENLDKTY
+439 NGSYSLNLENLDKMY

-560 IDGGGGYVD
+560 IDGEGGYVD

-647 VEFDEES
+647 VEFDE
-654 TKGIVTGAVSDH
+654 D
-666 TTVEDTKEYTT
+666 
-677 ESNLI
+677 
-682 ELVDELPEEHG
+682 
-693 QAQGPVEEITENNH
+693 
-707 HISHSG
+707 
-713 LGTENGHGNYDV
+713 
-725 IEEIE
+725 
-730 ENSHVDIKSELG
+730 
-742 YEGGQNSGNQSF
+742 
-754 EEDTEEDKPKYE
+754 
-766 QGGNIV
+766 
-772 DIDFDSVPQIH
+772 
-783 GQNKGNQSFEEDTEK
+783 
-798 DKPKYEHGGNIIDI
+798 
-812 DFDSV
+812 
-817 PHIHGFNKHTE
+817 
-828 IIEEDTNPGGGQVTT
+828 
-843 ESNLVE
+843 
-849 FDEESTKGIVTGAVS
+849 STKGIVTGAVS

-912 GLGTENGHGNYDV
+912 GLGTENGHGNYGV

-970 IVDIDFDSVPQI
+970 IVDIDFDSVTQI
-982 HGQNK
+982 HGQNN

-1000 PKYEQGGN
+1000 PKYEHGGN

-1051 EEDTLPQVSGHNE
+1051 EEDTLPKVSGQNE

-1073 TPPIV
+1073 T

-1116 TEPGK
+1116 SEPETPTPPTPEVPAEPGK
-1121 PIPPAKEE
+1121 PVPPAKEE

-1148 INEKVKAVVPTKKA
+1148 INEKVKAVAPTKKP

-1176 STNNGMLF
+1176 STNKGMLF

>member
-40 QKTTTVEENGNS
+40 QKTTVEENGNS
-52 ATDNKTSET
+52 ATDNKVSET

-69 HIEETQSYN
+69 TIEETQSYN

-97 KAVQAP
+97 NAVQEP
-103 QTAQPANIETVKE
+103 QTAQPANVETVKE
-116 EVVKEEA
+116 EE
-123 KPQVKETTQSQD
+123 KPQVKETTQPQD
-135 NSGDQRQVD
+135 NSGNQRQVD
-144 LTPKKATQ
+144 LTPKKVTQ
-152 NQVAETQVEVAQ
+152 NQGTETQVEVAQ

-172 PRVTRSADVAEA
+172 PRVTRSADVVES
-184 KEASNAKVETGTDVT
+184 KEASDAKVEMGTDVT
-199 SKVTVEIGSIE
+199 SKVTVTESSIE

-226 VLKYKLKFENGLHQ
+226 VLKYKLKFEKGLHK

-272 MATGEVLEG
+272 MATGKILEG

-326 EEQTSKE
+326 GEQTSKE

-363 SHVAFIKP
+363 THVAFIKP

-395 PKVRIF
+395 PKVRVF

-418 TDTSKFKEVTSNM
+418 TDTSKFKEVTSSMN
-431 SGNLNLQN
+431 GNLNVQT
-439 NGSYSLNIENLDKTY
+439 NGSYSLNLENLDKTY

-560 IDGGGGYVD
+560 IDGEGGYVD

-647 VEFDEES
+647 VEFDE
-654 TKGIVTGAVSDH
+654 D
-666 TTVEDTKEYTT
+666 
-677 ESNLI
+677 
-682 ELVDELPEEHG
+682 
-693 QAQGPVEEITENNH
+693 
-707 HISHSG
+707 
-713 LGTENGHGNYDV
+713 
-725 IEEIE
+725 
-730 ENSHVDIKSELG
+730 
-742 YEGGQNSGNQSF
+742 
-754 EEDTEEDKPKYE
+754 
-766 QGGNIV
+766 
-772 DIDFDSVPQIH
+772 
-783 GQNKGNQSFEEDTEK
+783 
-798 DKPKYEHGGNIIDI
+798 
-812 DFDSV
+812 
-817 PHIHGFNKHTE
+817 
-828 IIEEDTNPGGGQVTT
+828 
-843 ESNLVE
+843 
-849 FDEESTKGIVTGAVS
+849 STKGIVTGAVS

-912 GLGTENGHGNYDV
+912 GLGTENGHGNYGV

-982 HGQNK
+982 HGQNN

-1000 PKYEQGGN
+1000 PKYEHGGN

-1043 GGHNSVDF
+1043 GGHSSVDF

-1116 TEPGK
+1116 SEPEVPTPPTPEIPSEPGK
-1121 PIPPAKEE
+1121 PVPPAKEE

-1148 INEKVKAVVPTKKA
+1148 INEKVKAVAPTKKA

-1176 STNNGMLF
+1176 STNKGMLF

>member
-52 ATDNKTSET
+52 ATENKTSET

-97 KAVQAP
+97 KAAVQAP
-103 QTAQPANIETVKE
+103 QTAQPANVETVKE

-144 LTPKKATQ
+144 LTPKKVTQ
-152 NQVAETQVEVAQ
+152 NQVAETQVVVAQ

-172 PRVTRSADVAEA
+172 PRVTRSADVVEA
-184 KEASNAKVETGTDVT
+184 KEASNASEIKGTDVT
-199 SKVTVEIGSIE
+199 SKVTVESGSIE
-210 GHNNTN
+210 APQGN
-216 KVEPHAGQRA
+216 KVEPHAGQRV
-226 VLKYKLKFENGLHQ
+226 VLKYKLKFEKDLHK
-240 GDYFDFTLSNNVNTH
+240 GDYFDFTLSNNVNTY

-272 MATGEVLEG
+272 MATGQLLG
-281 GKIRYTFTNDIE
+281 NGKIRYTFTDYI
-293 DKVDVTAEL
+293 DYKVNVTADL
-302 EINLFIDPKTVQTN
+302 EINLFIDPKTVQSN
-316 GNQTITSTLN
+316 GQQTITSTLN
-326 EEQTSKE
+326 DKE
-333 LDVKY
+333 TKNTLPIEYNPGVS
-338 KDGIGNYYANLNG
+338 NSYANVNG
-351 SIETFNKANNRF
+351 SIETFDKGNNRF
-363 SHVAFIKP
+363 THVAYIKP
-371 NNGKT
+371 QNGHKSD
-376 TSVTVTGT
+376 SVSITGT
-384 LMKGSN
+384 LTQGSKAD
-390 QNGNQ
+390 GKA
-395 PKVRIF
+395 PTVKVY
-401 EYLGNN
+401 EVLKDAN
-407 EDIAKSVYANT
+407 ELPQSVYANVS
-418 TDTSKFKEVTSNM
+418 DSSMFKDVTEEMNDK
-431 SGNLNLQN
+431 LKVEN
-439 NGSYSLNIENLDKTY
+439 NGNYKLDIEKLEKSYVI
-454 VVHYDGEYLNGTD
+454 HYDGEYLSGSDQVN
-467 EVDFRTQMV
+467 FRTHMF
-476 GHPEQLY
+476 GYPEQQY
-483 KYYYDRGYTLTWDNG
+483 KYYYTHLGYKLTWDNG
-498 LVLYSNKAN
+498 LVLYSNKAKGDGTN
-507 GNGKNGPIIQNNK
+507 GTITESNNMT
-520 FEYKEDTIKETL
+520 FDEEYGTGVI

-560 IDGGGGYVD
+560 IDGEGGYVD

-654 TKGIVTGAVSDH
+654 TKGIVTGAISDH
-666 TTVEDTKEYTT
+666 TTVE
-677 ESNLI
+677 N
-682 ELVDELPEEHG
+682 
-693 QAQGPVEEITENNH
+693 
-707 HISHSG
+707 
-713 LGTENGHGNYDV
+713 
-725 IEEIE
+725 
-730 ENSHVDIKSELG
+730 
-742 YEGGQNSGNQSF
+742 
-754 EEDTEEDKPKYE
+754 
-766 QGGNIV
+766 
-772 DIDFDSVPQIH
+772 
-783 GQNKGNQSFEEDTEK
+783 
-798 DKPKYEHGGNIIDI
+798 
-812 DFDSV
+812 
-817 PHIHGFNKHTE
+817 
-828 IIEEDTNPGGGQVTT
+828 
-843 ESNLVE
+843 
-849 FDEESTKGIVTGAVS
+849 
-864 DHTTVEDTKEY
+864 TKEY

-912 GLGTENGHGNYDV
+912 GLGTENGHGNYGV

-943 EGGQNSGNQSFEEDT
+943 EGGQNIGNQSFEEDT

-982 HGQNK
+982 QGQNK
-987 GNQSFEEDTEKDK
+987 GDQSFEEDTEKDKPKYEQGGNIVDIDFDSVPQIQGQNIGNQSFEEDTEKDK
-1000 PKYEQGGN
+1000 PKYEHGGN

-1038 PNYQF
+1038 PSYQF
-1043 GGHNSVDF
+1043 GGHNGIDF
-1051 EEDTLPQVSGHNE
+1051 VEDTLPKVSGQNE

-1073 TPPIV
+1073 T

-1097 TPEVPSEP
+1097 TPEVPA
-1105 ETPTP
+1105 
-1110 PTPEVP
+1110 
-1116 TEPGK
+1116 EPGK
-1121 PIPPAKEE
+1121 PVPPAKEE

-1148 INEKVKAVVPTKKA
+1148 INEKVKVVAPTKQK

-1176 STNNGMLF
+1176 STNKGMLF
-1184 GGLFSILGLALLRR
+1184 GGLFSILGLTLLRR
-1198 NKKNHKA
+1198 NKKNNKA

>member
-40 QKTTTVEENGNS
+40 QKTTVEENGNS
-52 ATDNKTSET
+52 ATDNKVSET

-69 HIEETQSYN
+69 TIEETQSYN

-97 KAVQAP
+97 NAVQEP
-103 QTAQPANIETVKE
+103 QTAQPANVETVKE
-116 EVVKEEA
+116 EE
-123 KPQVKETTQSQD
+123 KPQVKETTQPQD
-135 NSGDQRQVD
+135 NSGNQRQVD
-144 LTPKKATQ
+144 LTPKKVTQ
-152 NQVAETQVEVAQ
+152 NQGTETQVEVAQ

-172 PRVTRSADVAEA
+172 PRVTRSADVVES
-184 KEASNAKVETGTDVT
+184 KEASDAKVEMGTDVT
-199 SKVTVEIGSIE
+199 SKVTVTESSIE

-226 VLKYKLKFENGLHQ
+226 VLKYKLKFEKGLHK

-272 MATGEVLEG
+272 MATGKILEG

-326 EEQTSKE
+326 GEQTSKE

-363 SHVAFIKP
+363 THVAFIKP

-395 PKVRIF
+395 PKVRVF

-418 TDTSKFKEVTSNM
+418 TDTSKFKEVTSSMN
-431 SGNLNLQN
+431 GNLNVQT
-439 NGSYSLNIENLDKTY
+439 NGSYSLNLENLDKTY

-560 IDGGGGYVD
+560 IDGEGGYVD

-647 VEFDEES
+647 VEFDE
-654 TKGIVTGAVSDH
+654 D
-666 TTVEDTKEYTT
+666 
-677 ESNLI
+677 
-682 ELVDELPEEHG
+682 
-693 QAQGPVEEITENNH
+693 
-707 HISHSG
+707 
-713 LGTENGHGNYDV
+713 
-725 IEEIE
+725 
-730 ENSHVDIKSELG
+730 
-742 YEGGQNSGNQSF
+742 
-754 EEDTEEDKPKYE
+754 
-766 QGGNIV
+766 
-772 DIDFDSVPQIH
+772 
-783 GQNKGNQSFEEDTEK
+783 
-798 DKPKYEHGGNIIDI
+798 
-812 DFDSV
+812 
-817 PHIHGFNKHTE
+817 
-828 IIEEDTNPGGGQVTT
+828 
-843 ESNLVE
+843 
-849 FDEESTKGIVTGAVS
+849 STKGIVTGAVS

-912 GLGTENGHGNYDV
+912 GLGTENGHGNYGV

-982 HGQNK
+982 QGQNN
-987 GNQSFEEDTEKDK
+987 GDQSFEEDTEEDK

-1043 GGHNSVDF
+1043 GGHSSVDF

-1073 TPPIV
+1073 T

-1116 TEPGK
+1116 SEPETPTPPTPEVPAEPGK
-1121 PIPPAKEE
+1121 PVPPAKEE

-1148 INEKVKAVVPTKKA
+1148 INEKVKAVAPTKKP

-1176 STNNGMLF
+1176 STNKGMLF

>member
-52 ATDNKTSET
+52 ATENKVNET
-61 QTTATNVN
+61 QTTTTNVN
-69 HIEETQSYN
+69 TIDETQSYS
-78 ATVTEQP
+78 ATATEQP

-103 QTAQPANIETVKE
+103 QTAQPANLETVKE

-123 KPQVKETTQSQD
+123 KPQVETTQPQD

-152 NQVAETQVEVAQ
+152 NQVAKTQVEVAQ

-172 PRVTRSADVAEA
+172 ARVTRSADVVEA
-184 KEASNAKVETGTDVT
+184 KEASDAKVETGTDVT
-199 SKVTVEIGSIE
+199 SKVTVEDESKIE
-210 GHNNTN
+210 APKGNN
-216 KVEPHAGQRA
+216 VQPHEGQRV
-226 VLKYKLKFENGLHQ
+226 VLKYKLKFQDGLKT

-255 GVSTAR
+255 GVSTTR
-261 KVPEIKNGSVV
+261 KVPDIKNGSLV
-272 MATGEVLEG
+272 MAKGQVLDNG
-281 GKIRYTFTNDIE
+281 RIRYTFIDYIK
-293 DKVDVTAEL
+293 DKVNVTANL
-302 EINLFIDPKTVQTN
+302 EINLFIDPKTVQSN
-316 GNQTITSTLN
+316 GQQTITSKLN
-326 EEQTSKE
+326 GKETSGTMQIT
-333 LDVKY
+333 Y
-338 KDGIGNYYANLNG
+338 KDGVKNQYTNVNG
-351 SIETFNKANNRF
+351 SIETFDKEKNKF
-363 SHVAFIKP
+363 THVAYIKP
-371 NNGKT
+371 INGNNSD
-376 TSVTVTGT
+376 SVTVTGMLT
-384 LMKGSN
+384 QGSN
-390 QNGNQ
+390 ENGTQ
-395 PKVRIF
+395 PNVKIY
-401 EYLGNN
+401 EYVGTENGLPQ
-407 EDIAKSVYANT
+407 SVYANT
-418 TDTSKFKEVTSNM
+418 VDSTQLKDVTNQM
-431 SGNLNLQN
+431 SDKLKVQN
-439 NGSYSLNIENLDKTY
+439 NGSYSLNFDKLDKTY
-454 VVHYDGEYLNGTD
+454 VIHYTGDYLNGTS
-467 EVDFRTQMV
+467 EVNFRTQLT
-476 GHPEQLY
+476 GYPENHY
-483 KYYYDRGYTLTWDNG
+483 KTYYYYNHGYTLTWDNG

-507 GNGKNGPIIQNNK
+507 GDGKYGPIVDSNN
-520 FEYKEDTIKETL
+520 FEFSEDSGNGSIS
-532 TGQYDKNLVTTVE
+532 GQYDAKQIIETE
-545 EEYDSSTLDIDYHTA
+545 ENQDNTPLDIDYHTA
-560 IDGGGGYVD
+560 IDGEGGYVD

-613 EESTHENSKHHADVV
+613 EESTHDNSKHHADVV
-628 EYEEDTNPGGGQVT
+628 EY
-642 TESNL
+642 
-647 VEFDEES
+647 
-654 TKGIVTGAVSDH
+654 
-666 TTVEDTKEYTT
+666 
-677 ESNLI
+677 
-682 ELVDELPEEHG
+682 
-693 QAQGPVEEITENNH
+693 
-707 HISHSG
+707 
-713 LGTENGHGNYDV
+713 
-725 IEEIE
+725 
-730 ENSHVDIKSELG
+730 
-742 YEGGQNSGNQSF
+742 
-754 EEDTEEDKPKYE
+754 
-766 QGGNIV
+766 
-772 DIDFDSVPQIH
+772 
-783 GQNKGNQSFEEDTEK
+783 
-798 DKPKYEHGGNIIDI
+798 
-812 DFDSV
+812 
-817 PHIHGFNKHTE
+817 
-828 IIEEDTNPGGGQVTT
+828 EEDTNPGGGQVTT

-912 GLGTENGHGNYDV
+912 GLGTENGHGNYGV

-987 GNQSFEEDTEKDK
+987 GDQSFEEDTEKDK
-1000 PKYEQGGN
+1000 PKYEHGGN

-1043 GGHNSVDF
+1043 GGHNIVDF
-1051 EEDTLPQVSGHNE
+1051 EEDTLPKVSGQNE

-1073 TPPIV
+1073 T

-1110 PTPEVP
+1110 PIPEVPSEPGTPVPPTPEVP
-1116 TEPGK
+1116 AEPGK
-1121 PIPPAKEE
+1121 PVPPAKEE

-1148 INEKVKAVVPTKKA
+1148 INEKVKAVAPTKKA

-1176 STNNGMLF
+1176 STNKGMLF

-1198 NKKNHKA
+1198 NKKNNKA

>member
-40 QKTTTVEENGNS
+40 QKTTVEENGNS
-52 ATDNKTSET
+52 ATDNKVSET

-69 HIEETQSYN
+69 TIEETQSYN

-97 KAVQAP
+97 NAVQEP
-103 QTAQPANIETVKE
+103 QTAQPANVETVKE
-116 EVVKEEA
+116 EE
-123 KPQVKETTQSQD
+123 KPQVKETTQPQD
-135 NSGDQRQVD
+135 NSGNQRQVD
-144 LTPKKATQ
+144 LTPKKVTQ
-152 NQVAETQVEVAQ
+152 NQGTETQVEVAQ

-172 PRVTRSADVAEA
+172 PRVTRSADVVES
-184 KEASNAKVETGTDVT
+184 KEASDAKVEMGTDVT
-199 SKVTVEIGSIE
+199 SKVTVTESSIE

-226 VLKYKLKFENGLHQ
+226 VLKYKLKFEKGLHK

-272 MATGEVLEG
+272 MATGKILEG

-326 EEQTSKE
+326 GEQTSKE

-351 SIETFNKANNRF
+351 SIETFNKENNRF
-363 SHVAFIKP
+363 THVAFIKP

-395 PKVRIF
+395 PKVRVF

-418 TDTSKFKEVTSNM
+418 TDTSKFKEVTSSMN
-431 SGNLNLQN
+431 GNLNVQT
-439 NGSYSLNIENLDKTY
+439 NGSYSLNLENLDKTY

-560 IDGGGGYVD
+560 IDGEGGYVD

-647 VEFDEES
+647 VEFDE
-654 TKGIVTGAVSDH
+654 D
-666 TTVEDTKEYTT
+666 
-677 ESNLI
+677 
-682 ELVDELPEEHG
+682 
-693 QAQGPVEEITENNH
+693 
-707 HISHSG
+707 
-713 LGTENGHGNYDV
+713 
-725 IEEIE
+725 
-730 ENSHVDIKSELG
+730 
-742 YEGGQNSGNQSF
+742 
-754 EEDTEEDKPKYE
+754 
-766 QGGNIV
+766 
-772 DIDFDSVPQIH
+772 
-783 GQNKGNQSFEEDTEK
+783 
-798 DKPKYEHGGNIIDI
+798 
-812 DFDSV
+812 
-817 PHIHGFNKHTE
+817 
-828 IIEEDTNPGGGQVTT
+828 
-843 ESNLVE
+843 
-849 FDEESTKGIVTGAVS
+849 STKGIVTGAVS

-912 GLGTENGHGNYDV
+912 GLGTENGHGNYGV

-970 IVDIDFDSVPQI
+970 IVDIDFDSVTQI
-982 HGQNK
+982 HGQNN

-1000 PKYEQGGN
+1000 PKYEHGGN

-1051 EEDTLPQVSGHNE
+1051 EEDTLPKVSGQNE

-1073 TPPIV
+1073 T

-1116 TEPGK
+1116 SEPETPTPPTPEVPAEPGK
-1121 PIPPAKEE
+1121 PVPPAKEE

-1148 INEKVKAVVPTKKA
+1148 INEKVKAVAPTKKP

-1176 STNNGMLF
+1176 STNKGMLF

>member
-52 ATDNKTSET
+52 ATDNKVNET
-61 QTTATNVN
+61 QTTTTNVN
-69 HIEETQSYN
+69 TIDETQSYS
-78 ATVTEQP
+78 ATATEQP

-90 VTTEEAP
+90 VTTEKAP
-97 KAVQAP
+97 KAVQAVQAP
-103 QTAQPANIETVKE
+103 QTAQPANLETVKE

-164 PRTASESK
+164 PRTVSESK
-172 PRVTRSADVAEA
+172 PRVTRSADVVDA
-184 KEASNAKVETGTDVT
+184 KEASDVSEVKGTDVT
-199 SKVTVEIGSIE
+199 SKVTVEDESKIE
-210 GHNNTN
+210 APKGNN
-216 KVEPHAGQRA
+216 VQPHEGQRV
-226 VLKYKLKFENGLHQ
+226 VLKYKLKFQDGLKT

-255 GVSTAR
+255 GVSTIR
-261 KVPEIKNGSVV
+261 KVPDIKNGSLV
-272 MATGEVLEG
+272 MAKGQVLDNG
-281 GKIRYTFTNDIE
+281 RIRYTFIDYIK
-293 DKVDVTAEL
+293 DKVNVTANL
-302 EINLFIDPKTVQTN
+302 EINLFIDPKTVQSN
-316 GNQTITSTLN
+316 GQQTITSKLN
-326 EEQTSKE
+326 GKETSGTMQIT
-333 LDVKY
+333 Y
-338 KDGIGNYYANLNG
+338 KDGVKNQYTNVNG
-351 SIETFNKANNRF
+351 SIETFDKEKNKF
-363 SHVAFIKP
+363 THVAYIKP
-371 NNGKT
+371 INGNNSD
-376 TSVTVTGT
+376 SVTVTGMLT
-384 LMKGSN
+384 QGSN
-390 QNGNQ
+390 ENGTQ
-395 PKVRIF
+395 PNVKIY
-401 EYLGNN
+401 EYVGTENGLPQ
-407 EDIAKSVYANT
+407 SVYANT
-418 TDTSKFKEVTSNM
+418 ADSTQLKDVTNQM
-431 SGNLNLQN
+431 SDKLKVQN
-439 NGSYSLNIENLDKTY
+439 NGSYSLNFDKLDKTY
-454 VVHYDGEYLNGTD
+454 VIHYTGDYLNGTS
-467 EVDFRTQMV
+467 EVNFRTQLT
-476 GHPEQLY
+476 GYPENRY
-483 KYYYDRGYTLTWDNG
+483 KTYYYNNGYILTWDNG

-507 GNGKNGPIIQNNK
+507 GDGKYGPIVDSNN
-520 FEYKEDTIKETL
+520 FEFSEDSGNGSIS
-532 TGQYDKNLVTTVE
+532 GQYDAKQIIETE
-545 EEYDSSTLDIDYHTA
+545 ENQDNTPLDIDYHTA
-560 IDGGGGYVD
+560 IDGEGGYVD

-654 TKGIVTGAVSDH
+654 TRVIVTGAVSDH

-693 QAQGPVEEITENNH
+693 QAQGPIEEITENNH

-713 LGTENGHGNYDV
+713 LGTENGHGNYGV

-828 IIEEDTNPGGGQVTT
+828 IIEEDTN
-843 ESNLVE
+843 
-849 FDEESTKGIVTGAVS
+849 
-864 DHTTVEDTKEY
+864 
-875 TTESNLIEL
+875 
-884 VDELPEEHGQAQGPI
+884 
-899 EEITENNHHISHS
+899 
-912 GLGTENGHGNYDV
+912 
-925 IEEIEENSHVDI
+925 
-937 KSELGY
+937 
-943 EGGQNSGNQSFEEDT
+943 
-958 EEDKPKYEQGGN
+958 
-970 IVDIDFDSVPQI
+970 
-982 HGQNK
+982 
-987 GNQSFEEDTEKDK
+987 
-1000 PKYEQGGN
+1000 
-1008 IIDIDFDSVP
+1008 
-1018 HIHGFNK
+1018 
-1025 HTEIIEED
+1025 
-1033 TNKDK
+1033 KDK

-1043 GGHNSVDF
+1043 GGHNIVDF
-1051 EEDTLPQVSGHNE
+1051 EEDTLPKVSGQNE

-1073 TPPIV
+1073 T

-1105 ETPTP
+1105 EVPTP
-1110 PTPEVP
+1110 PTPEIP
-1116 TEPGK
+1116 SEPGK
-1121 PIPPAKEE
+1121 PVPPAKEE

-1148 INEKVKAVVPTKKA
+1148 INEKVKAVAPTKKA

-1176 STNNGMLF
+1176 STNKGMLF

-1198 NKKNHKA
+1198 NKKNNKA

>member
-52 ATDNKTSET
+52 ATDNKVNET
-61 QTTATNVN
+61 QTTTTNVN
-69 HIEETQSYN
+69 TIDETQSFS
-78 ATVTEQP
+78 ATATEQP

-90 VTTEEAP
+90 VTTEKAP

-103 QTAQPANIETVKE
+103 QTAQPANLETVKE

-123 KPQVKETTQSQD
+123 KPQVETTQPQD

-144 LTPKKATQ
+144 LTPKKTTQ

-172 PRVTRSADVAEA
+172 PRVTRSADVVEA
-184 KEASNAKVETGTDVT
+184 KEASDAKVETGTDVT
-199 SKVTVEIGSIE
+199 SKVTVTESSIE

-272 MATGEVLEG
+272 MATGKILEG

-326 EEQTSKE
+326 GEQTSKE

-363 SHVAFIKP
+363 THVAFIKP

-395 PKVRIF
+395 PKVRVF

-418 TDTSKFKEVTSNM
+418 TDTSKFKEVTSSMN
-431 SGNLNLQN
+431 GNLNVQT
-439 NGSYSLNIENLDKTY
+439 NGSYSLNLENLDKTY

-532 TGQYDKNLVTTVE
+532 KGQYDKNLVTTVE

-560 IDGGGGYVD
+560 IDGEGGYVD

-654 TKGIVTGAVSDH
+654 TKDIVTGAVSDH
-666 TTVEDTKEYTT
+666 TTIEDTKEYTT
-677 ESNLI
+677 EI
-682 ELVDELPEEHG
+682 
-693 QAQGPVEEITENNH
+693 
-707 HISHSG
+707 
-713 LGTENGHGNYDV
+713 
-725 IEEIE
+725 
-730 ENSHVDIKSELG
+730 
-742 YEGGQNSGNQSF
+742 
-754 EEDTEEDKPKYE
+754 
-766 QGGNIV
+766 
-772 DIDFDSVPQIH
+772 
-783 GQNKGNQSFEEDTEK
+783 
-798 DKPKYEHGGNIIDI
+798 
-812 DFDSV
+812 
-817 PHIHGFNKHTE
+817 
-828 IIEEDTNPGGGQVTT
+828 
-843 ESNLVE
+843 
-849 FDEESTKGIVTGAVS
+849 
-864 DHTTVEDTKEY
+864 
-875 TTESNLIEL
+875 NLIEL

-912 GLGTENGHGNYDV
+912 GLGTENGHGNYGV

-943 EGGQNSGNQSFEEDT
+943 EGGQNSGDQSFEEDT

-982 HGQNK
+982 HGQNN

-1018 HIHGFNK
+1018 QIHGFNK
-1025 HTEIIEED
+1025 HNEIIEED

-1051 EEDTLPQVSGHNE
+1051 EEDTLPKVSGQNE

-1073 TPPIV
+1073 TPPTPPAPEV
-1078 PPTPPTPEVPSE
+1078 PSEPGEPTPPTPEVPSE

-1116 TEPGK
+1116 SEPETPTPPTPEVPAEPGK
-1121 PIPPAKEE
+1121 PVPPAKEE

-1148 INEKVKAVVPTKKA
+1148 INEKVKAVAPTKQK
-1162 QSKKSELPE
+1162 QSKKFELPE

-1176 STNNGMLF
+1176 STNKGMLF

-1198 NKKNHKA
+1198 NKKNNKA

>member
-1 MKNNLRYG
+1 MHLKGDIIVKNNLRYG

-52 ATDNKTSET
+52 ATDNKVNET
-61 QTTATNVN
+61 QTTTTNVN
-69 HIEETQSYN
+69 TIDETQSYS
-78 ATVTEQP
+78 ATATEQP

-90 VTTEEAP
+90 VTTEKAP
-97 KAVQAP
+97 KAVQAVQAP
-103 QTAQPANIETVKE
+103 QTAQPANLETVKE

-164 PRTASESK
+164 PRTVSESK
-172 PRVTRSADVAEA
+172 PRVTRSADVVDA
-184 KEASNAKVETGTDVT
+184 KEASDVSEVKGTDVT
-199 SKVTVEIGSIE
+199 SKVTVEDESKIE
-210 GHNNTN
+210 APKGNN
-216 KVEPHAGQRA
+216 VQPHEGQRV
-226 VLKYKLKFENGLHQ
+226 VLKYKLKFQDGLKT

-255 GVSTAR
+255 GVSTIR
-261 KVPEIKNGSVV
+261 KVPDIKNGSLV
-272 MATGEVLEG
+272 MAKGQVLDNG
-281 GKIRYTFTNDIE
+281 RIRYTFIDYIK
-293 DKVDVTAEL
+293 DKVNVTANL
-302 EINLFIDPKTVQTN
+302 EINLFIDPKTVQSN
-316 GNQTITSTLN
+316 GQQTITSKLN
-326 EEQTSKE
+326 GKETSGTMQIT
-333 LDVKY
+333 Y
-338 KDGIGNYYANLNG
+338 KDGVKNQYTNVNG
-351 SIETFNKANNRF
+351 SIETFDKEKNKF
-363 SHVAFIKP
+363 THVAYIKP
-371 NNGKT
+371 INGNNSD
-376 TSVTVTGT
+376 SVTVTGMLT
-384 LMKGSN
+384 QGSN
-390 QNGNQ
+390 ENGTQ
-395 PKVRIF
+395 PNVKIY
-401 EYLGNN
+401 EYVGTENGLPQ
-407 EDIAKSVYANT
+407 SVYANT
-418 TDTSKFKEVTSNM
+418 ADSTQLKDVTNQM
-431 SGNLNLQN
+431 SDKLKVQN
-439 NGSYSLNIENLDKTY
+439 NGSYSLNFDKLDKTY
-454 VVHYDGEYLNGTD
+454 VIHYTGDYLNGTS
-467 EVDFRTQMV
+467 EVNFRTQLT
-476 GHPEQLY
+476 GYPENRY
-483 KYYYDRGYTLTWDNG
+483 KTYYYNNGYILTWDNG

-507 GNGKNGPIIQNNK
+507 GDGKYGPIVDSNN
-520 FEYKEDTIKETL
+520 FEFSEDSGNGSIS
-532 TGQYDKNLVTTVE
+532 GQYDAKQIIETE
-545 EEYDSSTLDIDYHTA
+545 ENQDNTPLDIDYHTA
-560 IDGGGGYVD
+560 IDGEGGYVD

-654 TKGIVTGAVSDH
+654 TRV
-666 TTVEDTKEYTT
+666 
-677 ESNLI
+677 
-682 ELVDELPEEHG
+682 
-693 QAQGPVEEITENNH
+693 
-707 HISHSG
+707 
-713 LGTENGHGNYDV
+713 
-725 IEEIE
+725 
-730 ENSHVDIKSELG
+730 
-742 YEGGQNSGNQSF
+742 
-754 EEDTEEDKPKYE
+754 
-766 QGGNIV
+766 
-772 DIDFDSVPQIH
+772 
-783 GQNKGNQSFEEDTEK
+783 
-798 DKPKYEHGGNIIDI
+798 
-812 DFDSV
+812 
-817 PHIHGFNKHTE
+817 
-828 IIEEDTNPGGGQVTT
+828 
-843 ESNLVE
+843 
-849 FDEESTKGIVTGAVS
+849 IVTGAVS

-912 GLGTENGHGNYDV
+912 GLGTENGHGNYGV

-987 GNQSFEEDTEKDK
+987 GDQSFEEDTEKDK
-1000 PKYEQGGN
+1000 PKYEHGGN

-1043 GGHNSVDF
+1043 GGHNIVDF
-1051 EEDTLPQVSGHNE
+1051 EEDTLPKVSGQNE

-1073 TPPIV
+1073 T

-1116 TEPGK
+1116 SEPET
-1121 PIPPAKEE
+1121 PTPPTPEVPSEPETPTPPAKEE

-1148 INEKVKAVVPTKKA
+1148 INEKVKAVAPTKQK

-1176 STNNGMLF
+1176 STNKGMLF

>member
-52 ATDNKTSET
+52 ATENKVNET
-61 QTTATNVN
+61 QTTTTNVN
-69 HIEETQSYN
+69 TIDETQSYS
-78 ATVTEQP
+78 ATATEQP

-103 QTAQPANIETVKE
+103 QTAQPANLETVKE

-123 KPQVKETTQSQD
+123 KPQVETTQPQD

-152 NQVAETQVEVAQ
+152 NQVAKTQVEVAQ

-172 PRVTRSADVAEA
+172 ARVTRSADVVEA
-184 KEASNAKVETGTDVT
+184 KEASDAKVETGTDVT
-199 SKVTVEIGSIE
+199 SKVTVEDESKIE
-210 GHNNTN
+210 APKGNN
-216 KVEPHAGQRA
+216 VQPHEGQRV
-226 VLKYKLKFENGLHQ
+226 VLKYKLKFQDGLKT

-255 GVSTAR
+255 GVSTTR
-261 KVPEIKNGSVV
+261 KVPDIKNGSLV
-272 MATGEVLEG
+272 MAKGQVLDNG
-281 GKIRYTFTNDIE
+281 RIRYTFIDYIK
-293 DKVDVTAEL
+293 DKVNVTANL
-302 EINLFIDPKTVQTN
+302 EINLFIDPKTVQSN
-316 GNQTITSTLN
+316 GQQTITSKLN
-326 EEQTSKE
+326 GKETSGTMQIT
-333 LDVKY
+333 Y
-338 KDGIGNYYANLNG
+338 KDGVKNQYTNVNG
-351 SIETFNKANNRF
+351 SIETFDKEKNKF
-363 SHVAFIKP
+363 THVAYIKP
-371 NNGKT
+371 INGNNSD
-376 TSVTVTGT
+376 SVTVTGMLT
-384 LMKGSN
+384 QGSN
-390 QNGNQ
+390 ENGTQ
-395 PKVRIF
+395 PNVKIY
-401 EYLGNN
+401 EYVGTENGLPQ
-407 EDIAKSVYANT
+407 SVYANT
-418 TDTSKFKEVTSNM
+418 VDSTQLKDVTNQM
-431 SGNLNLQN
+431 SDKLKVQN
-439 NGSYSLNIENLDKTY
+439 NGSYSLNFDKLDKTY
-454 VVHYDGEYLNGTD
+454 VIHYTGDYLNGTS
-467 EVDFRTQMV
+467 EVNFRTQLT
-476 GHPEQLY
+476 GYPENHY
-483 KYYYDRGYTLTWDNG
+483 KTYYYYNHGYTLTWDNG

-507 GNGKNGPIIQNNK
+507 GDGKYGPIVDSNN
-520 FEYKEDTIKETL
+520 FEFSEDSGNGSIS
-532 TGQYDKNLVTTVE
+532 GQYDAKQIIETE
-545 EEYDSSTLDIDYHTA
+545 ENQDNTPLDIDYHTA
-560 IDGGGGYVD
+560 IDGEGGYVD

-613 EESTHENSKHHADVV
+613 EESTHDNSKHHADVV
-628 EYEEDTNPGGGQVT
+628 EY
-642 TESNL
+642 
-647 VEFDEES
+647 
-654 TKGIVTGAVSDH
+654 
-666 TTVEDTKEYTT
+666 
-677 ESNLI
+677 
-682 ELVDELPEEHG
+682 
-693 QAQGPVEEITENNH
+693 
-707 HISHSG
+707 
-713 LGTENGHGNYDV
+713 
-725 IEEIE
+725 
-730 ENSHVDIKSELG
+730 
-742 YEGGQNSGNQSF
+742 
-754 EEDTEEDKPKYE
+754 
-766 QGGNIV
+766 
-772 DIDFDSVPQIH
+772 
-783 GQNKGNQSFEEDTEK
+783 
-798 DKPKYEHGGNIIDI
+798 
-812 DFDSV
+812 
-817 PHIHGFNKHTE
+817 
-828 IIEEDTNPGGGQVTT
+828 EEDTNPGGGQVTT

-912 GLGTENGHGNYDV
+912 GLGTENGHGNYGV

-987 GNQSFEEDTEKDK
+987 GDQSF
-1000 PKYEQGGN
+1000 
-1008 IIDIDFDSVP
+1008 
-1018 HIHGFNK
+1018 
-1025 HTEIIEED
+1025 EED

-1043 GGHNSVDF
+1043 GGHNIVDF
-1051 EEDTLPQVSGHNE
+1051 EEDTLPKVSGQNE

-1073 TPPIV
+1073 T

-1110 PTPEVP
+1110 PIPEVPSEPETPTPPTPEVP
-1116 TEPGK
+1116 GEPETPTPPTPEVPSEPGTPVPPTPEVPAEPGK
-1121 PIPPAKEE
+1121 PVPPAKEE

-1148 INEKVKAVVPTKKA
+1148 INEKVKAVAPTKKA

-1176 STNNGMLF
+1176 STNKGMLF

-1198 NKKNHKA
+1198 NKKNNKA

>member
-52 ATDNKTSET
+52 ATDNKVNET
-61 QTTATNVN
+61 QTTTTNVN
-69 HIEETQSYN
+69 TIDETQSFS
-78 ATVTEQP
+78 ATATEQP

-90 VTTEEAP
+90 VTTEKAP

-103 QTAQPANIETVKE
+103 QTAQPANLETVKE

-123 KPQVKETTQSQD
+123 KPQVETTQPQD

-144 LTPKKATQ
+144 LTPKKTTQ

-172 PRVTRSADVAEA
+172 PRVTRSADVVEA
-184 KEASNAKVETGTDVT
+184 KEASDAKVETGTDVT
-199 SKVTVEIGSIE
+199 SKVTVTESSIE

-272 MATGEVLEG
+272 MATGKILEG

-326 EEQTSKE
+326 GEQTSKE

-363 SHVAFIKP
+363 THVAFIKP

-384 LMKGSN
+384 LMKGSY

-395 PKVRIF
+395 PKVRVF

-418 TDTSKFKEVTSNM
+418 TDTSKFKEVTSSMN
-431 SGNLNLQN
+431 GNLNVQT
-439 NGSYSLNIENLDKTY
+439 NGSYSLNLENLDKTY

-532 TGQYDKNLVTTVE
+532 KGQYDKNLVTTVE

-560 IDGGGGYVD
+560 IDGEGGYVD

-654 TKGIVTGAVSDH
+654 TKDIVTGAVSDH
-666 TTVEDTKEYTT
+666 TTIEDTKEYTT
-677 ESNLI
+677 EI
-682 ELVDELPEEHG
+682 
-693 QAQGPVEEITENNH
+693 
-707 HISHSG
+707 
-713 LGTENGHGNYDV
+713 
-725 IEEIE
+725 
-730 ENSHVDIKSELG
+730 
-742 YEGGQNSGNQSF
+742 
-754 EEDTEEDKPKYE
+754 
-766 QGGNIV
+766 
-772 DIDFDSVPQIH
+772 
-783 GQNKGNQSFEEDTEK
+783 
-798 DKPKYEHGGNIIDI
+798 
-812 DFDSV
+812 
-817 PHIHGFNKHTE
+817 
-828 IIEEDTNPGGGQVTT
+828 
-843 ESNLVE
+843 
-849 FDEESTKGIVTGAVS
+849 
-864 DHTTVEDTKEY
+864 
-875 TTESNLIEL
+875 NLIEL

-912 GLGTENGHGNYDV
+912 GLGTENGHGNYGV

-943 EGGQNSGNQSFEEDT
+943 EGGQNSGDQSFEEDT

-982 HGQNK
+982 HGQNN

-1018 HIHGFNK
+1018 QIHGFNK
-1025 HTEIIEED
+1025 HNEIIEED

-1051 EEDTLPQVSGHNE
+1051 EEDTLPKVSGQNE

-1073 TPPIV
+1073 TPPTPPAPEV
-1078 PPTPPTPEVPSE
+1078 PSEPGEPTPPTPEVPSE

-1116 TEPGK
+1116 SEPETPTPPTPEVPAEPGK
-1121 PIPPAKEE
+1121 PVPPAKEE

-1148 INEKVKAVVPTKKA
+1148 INEKVKAVAPTKQK
-1162 QSKKSELPE
+1162 QSKKFELPE

-1176 STNNGMLF
+1176 STNKGMLF

-1198 NKKNHKA
+1198 NKKNNKA

>member
-52 ATDNKTSET
+52 ATDNKVNET
-61 QTTATNVN
+61 QTTTTNVN
-69 HIEETQSYN
+69 TIDETQSYS
-78 ATVTEQP
+78 ATATEQP

-90 VTTEEAP
+90 VTTEKAP
-97 KAVQAP
+97 KAVQAVQAP
-103 QTAQPANIETVKE
+103 QTAQPANLETVKE

-164 PRTASESK
+164 PRTVSESK
-172 PRVTRSADVAEA
+172 PRVTRSADVVEA
-184 KEASNAKVETGTDVT
+184 KEASDVSEVKGTDVT
-199 SKVTVEIGSIE
+199 SKVTVEDESKIE
-210 GHNNTN
+210 APKGNN
-216 KVEPHAGQRA
+216 VQPHEGQRV
-226 VLKYKLKFENGLHQ
+226 VLKYKLKFQDGLKT

-255 GVSTAR
+255 GVSTIR
-261 KVPEIKNGSVV
+261 KVPDIKNGSLV
-272 MATGEVLEG
+272 MAKGQVLDNG
-281 GKIRYTFTNDIE
+281 RIRYTFIDYIK
-293 DKVDVTAEL
+293 DKVNVTANL
-302 EINLFIDPKTVQTN
+302 EINLFIDPKTVQSN
-316 GNQTITSTLN
+316 GQQTITSKLN
-326 EEQTSKE
+326 GKETSGTMQIT
-333 LDVKY
+333 Y
-338 KDGIGNYYANLNG
+338 KDGVKNQYTNVNG
-351 SIETFNKANNRF
+351 SIETFDKEKNKF
-363 SHVAFIKP
+363 THVAYIKP
-371 NNGKT
+371 INGNNSD
-376 TSVTVTGT
+376 SVTVTGMLT
-384 LMKGSN
+384 QGSN
-390 QNGNQ
+390 ENGTQ
-395 PKVRIF
+395 PNVKIY
-401 EYLGNN
+401 EYVGTENGLPQ
-407 EDIAKSVYANT
+407 SVYANT
-418 TDTSKFKEVTSNM
+418 ADSTQLKDVTNQM
-431 SGNLNLQN
+431 SDKLKVQN
-439 NGSYSLNIENLDKTY
+439 NGSYSLNFDKLDKTY
-454 VVHYDGEYLNGTD
+454 VIHYTGDYLNGTS
-467 EVDFRTQMV
+467 EVNFRTQLT
-476 GHPEQLY
+476 GYPENRY
-483 KYYYDRGYTLTWDNG
+483 KTYYYNNGYILTWDNG

-507 GNGKNGPIIQNNK
+507 GDGKYGPIVDSNN
-520 FEYKEDTIKETL
+520 FEFSEDSGNGSIS
-532 TGQYDKNLVTTVE
+532 GQYDAKQIIETE
-545 EEYDSSTLDIDYHTA
+545 ENQDNTPLDIDYHTA
-560 IDGGGGYVD
+560 IDGEGGYVD

-654 TKGIVTGAVSDH
+654 TRV
-666 TTVEDTKEYTT
+666 
-677 ESNLI
+677 
-682 ELVDELPEEHG
+682 
-693 QAQGPVEEITENNH
+693 
-707 HISHSG
+707 
-713 LGTENGHGNYDV
+713 
-725 IEEIE
+725 
-730 ENSHVDIKSELG
+730 
-742 YEGGQNSGNQSF
+742 
-754 EEDTEEDKPKYE
+754 
-766 QGGNIV
+766 
-772 DIDFDSVPQIH
+772 
-783 GQNKGNQSFEEDTEK
+783 
-798 DKPKYEHGGNIIDI
+798 
-812 DFDSV
+812 
-817 PHIHGFNKHTE
+817 
-828 IIEEDTNPGGGQVTT
+828 
-843 ESNLVE
+843 
-849 FDEESTKGIVTGAVS
+849 IVTGAVS

-912 GLGTENGHGNYDV
+912 GLGTENGHGNYGV

-987 GNQSFEEDTEKDK
+987 GDQSFEEDTEKDK
-1000 PKYEQGGN
+1000 PKYEHGGN

-1043 GGHNSVDF
+1043 GGHNIVDF
-1051 EEDTLPQVSGHNE
+1051 EEDTLPKVSGQNE

-1073 TPPIV
+1073 T

-1105 ETPTP
+1105 ETPT
-1110 PTPEVP
+1110 
-1116 TEPGK
+1116 
-1121 PIPPAKEE
+1121 
-1129 PKKPSKP
+1129 
-1136 VEQGKVVTPVIE
+1136 
-1148 INEKVKAVVPTKKA
+1148 
-1162 QSKKSELPE
+1162 
-1171 TGGEE
+1171 
-1176 STNNGMLF
+1176 
-1184 GGLFSILGLALLRR
+1184 
-1198 NKKNHKA
+1198 